1 MMKPF
6 IKQAF
11 VVSGAALNIA
21 GHGCAHG
28 FPAVLFSQIK
38 SDGGPVTL
46 TDHDTSWIAS
56 AVGVMGIVG
65 NFISPILMTRF
76 GRQKAHLI
84 CTIPALLGWIVFVL
98 GNTVPMFL
106 LARLLHGLALGLRT
120 PLAAILVA
128 EYTEPK
134 YRGAFLGT
142 FAISL
147 GLGIM
152 LSHVWGAHLTWKMTA
167 IVCSAFPLI
176 AMAIIGL
183 SPESPSWLVSKGKFE
198 DAKKAF
204 RWLRGEGEAQLEEL
218 EAMIAAQEKEMHLEE
233 SRKNKQVKRAFKLK
247 RLFKSISDAIKSVM
261 KIFKKQEFYKPLI
274 IAICMLIVFEFGGA
288 HMVPAY
294 GNLILQSVLNKDDP
308 KDVAWQ
314 FTVIDLLR
322 TICAFLAIFL
332 LKNVKRRTILFSSGV
347 MTVLSLTLISTF
359 IYLRKAEIIT
369 QGIIVDT
376 VPMTLMIFYSLSF
389 CLGLVPLNWVICG
402 EVFPLTYRSLGSTIS
417 TSFLTPAFVVSMK
430 TAPHFYSSIGVEG
443 AFLVYSATLTVCLLI
458 MYIMLPETKDRTL
471 QDIENSF
478 KGIRE
483 NDVELQL
490 RLMEKRVNTK

>member
-1 MMKPF
+1 MKPF

-28 FPAVLFSQIK
+28 FPAVLFTQLK

-65 NFISPILMTRF
+65 NFISPVLMTRF

-84 CTIPALLGWIVFVL
+84 CTIPALLGWVVFVL
-98 GNTVPMFL
+98 GNSVPLFL

-128 EYTEPK
+128 EYTEPR

-147 GLGIM
+147 GLGIL

-167 IVCSAFPLI
+167 VVCSIFPLI
-176 AMAIIGL
+176 SMAIISL
-183 SPESPSWLVSKGKFE
+183 SPESPSWLVSKGKFDE
-198 DAKKAF
+198 AKKAF
-204 RWLRGEGEAQLEEL
+204 RWVRGDGVEQREEL
-218 EAMIAAQEKEMHLEE
+218 ESMIRAQEREKHLEE
-233 SRKNKQVKRAFKLK
+233 SRKNREAQETLKVK
-247 RLFKSISDAIKSVM
+247 RLFKSFFDTIKGVM
-261 KIFKKQEFYKPLI
+261 KIFKKREFYKPLI

-294 GNLILQSVLNKDDP
+294 GNLILQSVLDKDDP
-308 KDVAWQ
+308 KDVTWQ

-322 TICAFLAIFL
+322 TVCAFLAIFL
-332 LKNVKRRTILFSSGV
+332 LKNVKRRTILFTSGA
-347 MTVLSLTLISTF
+347 MTVLSLALISVF
-359 IYLRKAEIIT
+359 IYLRKAEMLT
-369 QGIIVDT
+369 HRFLLDT
-376 VPMTLMIFYSLSF
+376 VPMTLMIFYSISF

-402 EVFPLTYRSLGSTIS
+402 EVFPLTYRSLGSTLS

-443 AFLVYSATLTVCLLI
+443 AFLVYSVTLTVCLLV
-458 MYIMLPETKDRTL
+458 MYVMLPETKDRTL
-471 QDIENSF
+471 QDIEDSF
-478 KGIRE
+478 KGKKE
-483 NDVELQL
+483 TDVEVQL
-490 RLMEKRVNTK
+490 SLIENGKIVK

>member
-1 MMKPF
+1 MNSF

-11 VVSGAALNIA
+11 VVSGAALNIV

-28 FPAVLFSQIK
+28 FPAVLFAQLK
-38 SDGGPVTL
+38 RDGGPVTL

-56 AVGVMGIVG
+56 IVGVMGIVG
-65 NFISPILMTRF
+65 NFISPVLMTRF
-76 GRQKAHLI
+76 GRQKAHLL

-98 GNTVPMFL
+98 GNTVPLFL

-128 EYTEPK
+128 EYTDPR

-147 GLGIM
+147 GLGIL

-167 IVCSAFPLI
+167 IVCSIFP
-176 AMAIIGL
+176 IISMVIISL
-183 SPESPSWLVSKGKFE
+183 SPESPSWLVSKGKYD

-204 RWLRGEGEAQLEEL
+204 RWLRGNGEEQREEL
-218 EAMIAAQEKEMHLEE
+218 ETMIKSQEREKHLEE
-233 SRKNKQVKRAFKLK
+233 SRKNGELQENLKNK
-247 RLFKSISDAIKSVM
+247 RLFKSTIDTIKTVL
-261 KIFKKQEFYKPLI
+261 KIFKKKEFYKPLI

-294 GNLILQSVLNKDDP
+294 GNLILQAVLDKDDP

-322 TICAFLAIFL
+322 TVCAFLAIFL
-332 LKNVKRRTILFSSGV
+332 LKNVKRRSILFSSGA
-347 MTVLSLTLISTF
+347 MTVLSLTVISIF
-359 IYLRKAEIIT
+359 IYLRKAEILT
-369 QGIIVDT
+369 HSFMLDT
-376 VPMTLMIFYSLSF
+376 VPMLLMIVYTVSF

-402 EVFPLTYRSLGSTIS
+402 EVFPLTYRSLGSTLS

-430 TAPHFYSSIGVEG
+430 TAPHLYSSIGVEG
-443 AFLVYSATLTVCLLI
+443 AFLVYSITLTVCLLV
-458 MYIMLPETKDRTL
+458 MYFMLPETKDRTL
-471 QDIENSF
+471 QNIEDSF
-478 KGIRE
+478 KGKKDTDKEVQLSLIE
-483 NDVELQL
+483 NGTIV
-490 RLMEKRVNTK
+490 K